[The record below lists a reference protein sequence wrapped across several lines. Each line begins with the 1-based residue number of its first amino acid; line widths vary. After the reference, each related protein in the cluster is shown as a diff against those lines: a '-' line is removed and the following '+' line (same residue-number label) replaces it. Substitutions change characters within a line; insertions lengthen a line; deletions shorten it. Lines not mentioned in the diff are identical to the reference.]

1 MDILKSISK
10 IFKLEII
17 LLLLV
22 VLLFL
27 LYDKQCF
34 NFFIEKLDN
43 NETCDSTNACDQV
56 KNLKTQLKES
66 NDKID
71 NITKTT
77 TNKIND
83 LKQKS
88 NDLKDETKR
97 NNLINNR
104 ISVLES
110 KVGMN
115 QNKIDDLDKSHSETK
130 STANNNKKV
139 IGKSKA
145 SINTMSKMYHS

>member
-77 TNKIND
+77 TSKIND

>member
-22 VLLFL
+22 VMLFVLL
-27 LYDKQCF
+27 DKQCF
-34 NFFIEKLDN
+34 NFFIERLEN
-43 NETCDSTNACDQV
+43 NETCDPKNACDQV
-56 KNLKTQLKES
+56 VNLKTQLKES

-71 NITKTT
+71 SITKSTT
-77 TNKIND
+77 SKIND

-88 NDLKDETKR
+88 LN

-104 ISVLES
+104 ISALETQ
-110 KVGMN
+110 VN
-115 QNKIDDLDKSHSETK
+115 TNKRNIDDLEKSHSETK
-130 STANNNKKV
+130 NTANSNKKD
-139 IGKSKA
+139 ISQSKSSVK
-145 SINTMSKMYHS
+145 TMSKMYHS

>member
-77 TNKIND
+77 TSKIND

-88 NDLKDETKR
+88 NDLKDETKK

-110 KVGMN
+110 KVAMN